1 MKKLL
6 LVGSASIHVLNYY
19 HLISDFFDEILI
31 ASNENVF
38 GNLPFTEVDFSI
50 RNPLVIPSNIKKI
63 KSVIKDFKP
72 SVIHVHQA
80 NSVAWLTIKANE
92 GFKIPLVLTAWGDDI
107 LVHPRQ
113 SRILKNMVVHN
124 LLNADYLTSDSLYM
138 AGEMD
143 KLVPNK
149 SLSVTVANFGIDSPL
164 IVPVKEKII
173 YSNRLHKPMYR
184 VDKIISAFSKFK
196 QTEVGAD
203 WKLYV
208 AATGTETDQLKRQA
222 QQFKFSDD
230 IIFKGWLNA
239 EENRAC
245 YSKASV
251 FVSVP
256 DSDATSVSL
265 LEAMSFGCI
274 PVLSN
279 LPANLEWVLDGING
293 SIVKDLESDFI
304 SPVFNLDFE
313 KVIRMNREIISE
325 RATKTVSH
333 EKFISIYR
341 KALNK

>member
-1 MKKLL
+1 
-6 LVGSASIHVLNYY
+6 
-19 HLISDFFDEILI
+19 
-31 ASNENVF
+31 
-38 GNLPFTEVDFSI
+38 
-50 RNPLVIPSNIKKI
+50 
-63 KSVIKDFKP
+63 
-72 SVIHVHQA
+72 
-80 NSVAWLTIKANE
+80 
-92 GFKIPLVLTAWGDDI
+92 
-107 LVHPRQ
+107 
-113 SRILKNMVVHN
+113 
-124 LLNADYLTSDSLYM
+124 
-138 AGEMD
+138 
-143 KLVPNK
+143 
-149 SLSVTVANFGIDSPL
+149 
-164 IVPVKEKII
+164 
-173 YSNRLHKPMYR
+173 
-184 VDKIISAFSKFK
+184 
-196 QTEVGAD
+196 
-203 WKLYV
+203 
-208 AATGTETDQLKRQA
+208 LKRQA

-239 EENRAC
+239 EENRSC

-325 RATKTVSH
+325 RATKTVSR
-333 EKFISIYR
+333 EKFINIYR